1 MENKLNYIVLESL
14 LKSSK
19 LLKDELNSIFRDFD
33 LGMTEFGLLEA
44 IHTLGAQPIQVLAN
58 RILITSGSM
67 TYTVNQLIKKG
78 LISREV
84 FSGDNRVF
92 FLDLTENGKETIN
105 KTLEKHD
112 AFLEKFFSNLEKEER
127 MLLTK
132 LLRKLY

>member
-19 LLKDELNSIFRDFD
+19 LLKDELNSIFRNFD

-84 FSGDNRVF
+84 FSGDNRIF
-92 FLDLTENGKETIN
+92 YLDLTENGKETIN
-105 KTLEKHD
+105 KALEKHD
-112 AFLEKFFSNLEKEER
+112 IFLEKFFSNLEKEER